1 MQIELSKTPTG
12 TRIEPTFSYIPFYT
26 LRPFADTSLLSLI
39 NKRVKKAPK
48 VSASKDTT
56 RWRCMY
62 EGLRGLSLVS
72 FMNFE

>member
-1 MQIELSKTPTG
+1 
-12 TRIEPTFSYIPFYT
+12 
-26 LRPFADTSLLSLI
+26 
-39 NKRVKKAPK
+39 